1 MMIVFEYVK
10 HLYLVSIYF
19 YVYRGADLD
28 SAFRIIIL
36 TLALIVMMLALMTC
50 VSKMSSKL

>member
-1 MMIVFEYVK
+1 MMIVFDYVK
-10 HLYLVSIYF
+10 HLYLVLIYF
-19 YVYRGADLD
+19 YVYHGADLD
-28 SAFRIIIL
+28 STFRIITL